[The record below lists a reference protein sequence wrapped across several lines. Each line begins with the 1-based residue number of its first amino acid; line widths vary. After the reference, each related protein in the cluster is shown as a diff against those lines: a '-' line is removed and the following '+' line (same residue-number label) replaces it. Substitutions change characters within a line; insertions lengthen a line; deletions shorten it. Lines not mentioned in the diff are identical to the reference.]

1 MTKNFDTFFKTFLE
15 NIHIQRRGVHLDD
28 YEMFPDVDE
37 SELKRGI
44 YLHEWDLKNLHKFKK
59 LLDIAD
65 RKGVYIFAQAYPYN
79 SKNEDFEKNT
89 ERLIKMYEK
98 LGFQKSIG
106 NYIYRRPRKELS
118 EMTEAGVLGADG
130 PYPTED
136 PRTPFVMGTYSR
148 RGKIKTRKPRKRKK
162 KYIKESNDVPPL
174 HAGTYTLIRGS
185 YKSNQNS
192 SQGIYANG
200 IHYTTDITTASEF
213 GEPNFFEVTLK
224 NPIVLSVSEIYDIGN
239 PFKVSQI
246 LLKKGY
252 DSLVI
257 PHEKE
262 WEYTQDGEDRIEKYT
277 EYEVIVLK

>member
-15 NIHIQRRGVHLDD
+15 NIRIQRQGVHLDD

-44 YLHEWDLKNLHKFKK
+44 YLHKWDLKNLHKIKK

-185 YKSNQNS
+185 YNSNQNS

-200 IHYTTDITTASEF
+200 IHYTTDITTALEF